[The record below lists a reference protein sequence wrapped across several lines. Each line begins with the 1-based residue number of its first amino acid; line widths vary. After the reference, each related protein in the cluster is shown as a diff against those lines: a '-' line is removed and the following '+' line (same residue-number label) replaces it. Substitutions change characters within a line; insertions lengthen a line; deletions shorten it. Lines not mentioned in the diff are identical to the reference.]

1 MLEVEEV
8 DPRERMSRNLIVRER
23 CSQIHPVPN
32 HFPSLGELVNI
43 ITTSAVRFEHTYISS
58 VLINIP
64 R

>member
-1 MLEVEEV
+1 VLEVEEV

-23 CSQIHPVPN
+23 CSQIHPV

-43 ITTSAVRFEHTYISS
+43 ITTSAVRFEHKYISS